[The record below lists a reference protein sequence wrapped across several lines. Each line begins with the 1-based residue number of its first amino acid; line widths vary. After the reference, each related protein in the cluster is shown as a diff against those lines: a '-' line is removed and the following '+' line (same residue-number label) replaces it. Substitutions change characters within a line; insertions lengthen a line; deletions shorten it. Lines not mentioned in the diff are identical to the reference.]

1 MVSRSFNG
9 QDNSRTGTA
18 LHNQRRERLS
28 WFFMRVYNRTTATKI
43 SSTKSHFPAVE
54 SSFYLRQEVLLDGQL
69 TKSGLKQRGI
79 REPYRI
85 AGIKAPDTSSE
96 GAISIFA
103 DQGKV
108 KETGFYRSVADNI
121 IAAGHTFIVFASQR
135 RRHRRRTDWST
146 LKLKNCRIY
155 RKLVF
160 QFSKLNYHNLS
171 EKRGNEVPQNRGN
184 VEYFSALHMYS
195 CIV

>member
-18 LHNQRRERLS
+18 LRNQRRERLS
-28 WFFMRVYNRTTATKI
+28 WFFMRVYNRTIGTKI

-85 AGIKAPDTSSE
+85 AGIKAPDTCSE

-108 KETGFYRSVADNI
+108 KETGFLSI
-121 IAAGHTFIVFASQR
+121 CIGQH
-135 RRHRRRTDWST
+135 HCRRTHLYRFCQSKKKAQKT
-146 LKLKNCRIY
+146 NRLEYVEVKKLP
-155 RKLVF
+155 
-160 QFSKLNYHNLS
+160 NLS
-171 EKRGNEVPQNRGN
+171 EVGFPVLQTQLP
-184 VEYFSALHMYS
+184 
-195 CIV
+195 